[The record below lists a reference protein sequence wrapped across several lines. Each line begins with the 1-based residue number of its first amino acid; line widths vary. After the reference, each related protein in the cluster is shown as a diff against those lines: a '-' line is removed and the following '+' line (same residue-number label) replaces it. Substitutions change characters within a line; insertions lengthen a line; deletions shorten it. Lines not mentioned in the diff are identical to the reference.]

1 MPLNECGLQAADAN
15 RAVLRYLAEAND
27 CWGVTPETGTS
38 REMRITSSALTA
50 EKETVVSNELRADR
64 MVSDIV
70 EVAAT
75 SGGEINIEFSAGSLD
90 DFMQAF
96 LLGLWTRPMTFDKF
110 SGAVVSWVDAT
121 TLRVSGGDYT
131 GYFLD
136 NRRIKTEGF
145 INPKNN
151 NYFEIANQA
160 FSGGNTNITVVG
172 GGAVAE
178 AGSAVTKVL
187 DANDV
192 IVLKNGTIRAGTA
205 GAQAFDSNSS
215 NAFATAISAEQL
227 VVGQKIYVS
236 GLGYEEGYFA
246 LTGQPSDEDTVTV
259 FDGDKTVV
267 FEWDDDN
274 AFTRGRVGVTIGA
287 DVAES
292 TRNLQAAIMGALWA
306 RKVQVSAIAAVEVG
320 TIELTDLPDDEDEI
334 TIDDGVVVS
343 ALAFEFDDDAS
354 VAGGKVA
361 VTIGATA
368 AETAVNLANAINTS
382 LLDVTARVAGA
393 VVTIW
398 AHNVDGAIVEVVDV
412 ATAITISDFA
422 ALSRVY
428 VRNLRGD
435 QGGALTENGSNT
447 TVTDFSG
454 DVITAHGVFT
464 LTAVTNDVLTVAES
478 VGTHANGGSVPV
490 VIKGSHLRNPGDLED
505 ITPQSFTI
513 ETGFSDVGQFFVQTG
528 MRVGTFGLSLSSGE
542 IVEGSIEF
550 MGKETTPQQVT
561 LLGTAPYTVLDSTA
575 TSVMNSTT
583 NVGNVYKNGEILATA
598 VQSLEINGEAT
609 LRNQTAVSS
618 KFPAGVAAGRFN
630 LTGTITSYFETLEM
644 YEHFINHETISL
656 GFDFSDNDRNYYFFS
671 IPSVII
677 TSDPIAPG
685 GIDQDVVE
693 EMEWAAKRDPVLRT
707 MFMIDRFSSL
717 LPVTA

>member
-15 RAVLRYLAEAND
+15 RAVLRYLAEDND
-27 CWGVTPETGTS
+27 CWGVTPNSGTS

-50 EKETVVSNELRADR
+50 EKETTVSNELRADR

-110 SGAVVSWVDAT
+110 SGAVVSWIDST

-192 IVLKNGTIRAGTA
+192 IVLKNGTIRAGTG
-205 GAQAFDSNSS
+205 GAKQFDSNST
-215 NAFATAISAEQL
+215 NAFSTAVSAGQL

-236 GLGYEEGYFA
+236 GLGYEEGYIS
-246 LTGQPSDEDTVTV
+246 LGGQPADEDTVTIY
-259 FDGDKTVV
+259 DGDKTIVL
-267 FEWDDDN
+267 EWDNDS
-274 AFTRGRVGVTIGA
+274 AFTRGRVPVTIGA
-287 DVAES
+287 DVDES

-306 RKVQVSAIAAVEVG
+306 RKIQVSAIAAVEVG
-320 TIELTDLPDDEDEI
+320 TIAFSGGNADDGDTL
-334 TIDDGVVVS
+334 TIDDGVGTPIV
-343 ALAFEFDDDAS
+343 FEFDTPDGVGGGNTV
-354 VAGGKVA
+354 VAL
-361 VTIGATA
+361 GATA
-368 AETAVNLANAINTS
+368 AATAANLAAAINAS
-382 LLDVTARVAGA
+382 ALDVTARVSTTT
-393 VVTIW
+393 VTVY
-398 AHNVDGAIVEVVDV
+398 AHNPGGAI
-412 ATAITISDFA
+412 TKSDADDDYIVTDFGA
-422 ALSRVY
+422 HNRVY
-428 VRNLRGD
+428 IRNLRGD
-435 QGGALTENGSNT
+435 QGGTLTENGANT
-447 TVTDFSG
+447 TVSNFANAQ
-454 DVITAHGVFT
+454 VTAHGVYT
-464 LTAVTNDVLTVAES
+464 LTAVTNDVLTVSEDVA
-478 VGTHANGGSVPV
+478 TNANGGSIAVT
-490 VIKGSHLRNPGDLED
+490 IKGSHLRNPGDLED

-513 ETGFSDVGQFFVQTG
+513 ETGFSDVEQYFVQTG

-550 MGKETTPQQVT
+550 MGKETTPQQVS
-561 LLGTAPYTVLDSTA
+561 LLGNSPYVVLDSTA

-583 NVGNVYKNGEILATA
+583 NVGNVYKNGEVLATA

-609 LRNQTAVSS
+609 LRNQSAVSS

-656 GFDFSDNDRNYYFFS
+656 GFDFSDNDRNYYFFT
-671 IPSVII
+671 IPAVII

-717 LPVTA
+717 LPATV

>member
-1 MPLNECGLQAADAN
+1 MAINECGLQAADAN
-15 RAVLRYLAEAND
+15 RAVIRYLKEADN
-27 CWGVTPETGTS
+27 CWGVTPASGTS

-75 SGGEINIEFSAGSLD
+75 SGGEVNIEFSAGSLD

-110 SGAVVSWVDAT
+110 EGTVVSWTAADN
-121 TLRVSGGDYT
+121 LRVSGGDFT
-131 GYFLD
+131 GYFIVG
-136 NRRIKTEGF
+136 RRIKTEGF

-151 NYFEIANQA
+151 NYFEVEAVA
-160 FSGGNTNITVVG
+160 FSGGNTNITVTVG
-172 GGAVAE
+172 SAIVE
-178 AGSAVTKVL
+178 AGSSFTKVI

-192 IVLKNGTIRAGTA
+192 IILNNGTIRAGTA
-205 GAQAFDSNSS
+205 GAQAFDSNGG
-215 NAFATAISAEQL
+215 NAFTTAVTAEQL

-236 GLGYEEGYFA
+236 GLGYEEGFYAFS
-246 LTGQPSDEDTVTV
+246 GQPADEDTVTV

-267 FEWDDDN
+267 YEFDDDA
-274 AFTRGRVGVTIGA
+274 AFTRGRTGVTIGA
-287 DVAES
+287 TAADTVK
-292 TRNLQAAIMGALWA
+292 NLADAINLTLWQ
-306 RKVQVSAIAAVEVG
+306 RKVQASAIAAVEVG
-320 TIELTDLPDDEDEI
+320 TILMTDVPDDADEL

-343 ALAFEFDDDAS
+343 PLAFEFDS
-354 VAGGKVA
+354 GGGVAGGKVP

-368 AETAVNLANAINTS
+368 AATAVNLCAAINNS
-382 LLDVTARVAGA
+382 VLDVTARVSGA
-393 VVTIW
+393 TVTVW
-398 AHNVDGAIVEVVDV
+398 AHNIDGAIVEVVDV
-412 ATAITISDFA
+412 GVSMTITDFSS
-422 ALSRVY
+422 LNQVH

-435 QGGALTENGSNT
+435 QAGTLTENATNV
-447 TVTDFSG
+447 TVTDFTG
-454 DVITAHGVFT
+454 DQITAHGVFT
-464 LTAVTNDVLTVAES
+464 LTAVTNDVLSVAES
-478 VGTHANGGSVPV
+478 VATHANAGAIAVT
-490 VIKGSHLRNPGDLED
+490 IKGSHLRNPGDLED

-513 ETGFSDVGQFFVQTG
+513 ETGFSDVEQYFVQTG

-542 IVEGSIEF
+542 IVTGTIEF
-550 MGKETTPQQVT
+550 MGKETTPQQLS
-561 LLGTAPYTVLDSTA
+561 LLGESPYTVLDSTA

-671 IPSVII
+671 IPAVII
-677 TSDPIAPG
+677 TTDPIAPG

-717 LPVTA
+717 LPATV